1 MINNKDKVELLSPAG
16 DIESGYAAIHY
27 GADAVYLGLPK
38 FSARFGA
45 TNFKEEELSS
55 FVVYAHSRGKKV
67 FLALNTLICERE
79 QSAIIDI
86 LFFAEEIG
94 IDGIIVQDIGLG
106 RLIKKHFPRLRLHGS
121 TQMAVHNRAGAEA
134 LKEMGYNRVVLAR
147 ELTLEEIRDI
157 SSIEGIE
164 TEVFIHG
171 ALCICYSGQ
180 CLFSSIVGG
189 RSGNRG
195 KCAQP
200 CRLPYSL
207 VKRDKNNNCSTIQN
221 GYLLSTRDLCTLEE
235 LGSFISSNV
244 TSLKIEG
251 RMKSPEYVATV
262 TRIYRKYIDIAKS
275 KPNYQV
281 NESDKIE
288 LLQVFNRGS
297 FSSRTSIRYS
307 KS

>member
-1 MINNKDKVELLSPAG
+1 MIELLAPAG
-16 DIESGYAAIHY
+16 DFESLKAAVQN
-27 GADAVYLGLPK
+27 GADSVYFGSDL
-38 FSARFGA
+38 FNARAFA
-45 TNFKEEELSS
+45 RNFNLNDLQN
-55 FVVYAHSRGKKV
+55 VIRYAKIRGVKTY
-67 FLALNTLICERE
+67 LTLNTLIKDNEFE
-79 QSAIIDI
+79 DA
-86 LFFAEEIG
+86 LLLAKKVYEFG
-94 IDGIIVQDIGLG
+94 IDAILVQDLGLAMK
-106 RLIKKHFPRLRLHGS
+106 LIKAFPDLPIHGS
-121 TQMAVHNRAGAEA
+121 TQMTVHNLNGA
-134 LKEMGYNRVVLAR
+134 LKLQDLGFKRVVLAR
-147 ELTLEEIRDI
+147 ELSHNEIDYICKNSDI
-157 SSIEGIE
+157 EIEC
-164 TEVFIHG
+164 FIHG

-251 RMKSPEYVATV
+251 RMKGPEYVATV